1 MSAPR
6 RQPPLGLPRPRA
18 GWISLAWFLLG
29 VCAILAALPSLQ
41 RDLRRAAELDML
53 SWLKGA
59 GEALRPLVEQSE
71 RQRLDAAV
79 RLPQRREGTS
89 GQKVPSRY
97 ASQAQ
102 LWLVSAAEGEPGLI
116 VPVSTEVEAPTSLRD
131 FSRLQAGIVA
141 ARGGV
146 TRPLA
151 VVDGP
156 AGPQVVAY
164 LRLAG
169 TGYGVSTSMK
179 PDLLYGQVKARL
191 LTIAAV
197 AATLLACACAGLFR
211 LIAAPAGPPAAAA
224 AAGAAAGPA
233 AALATVASPAP
244 TAASTPRLEA
254 GLQRILY
261 HTATLE
267 HEGKAD
273 PRLREHLA
281 EIRETAR
288 QGLADLHAESPADK
302 R

>member
-1 MSAPR
+1 MSATR
-6 RQPPLGLPRPRA
+6 RQPPVGLPRPRA

-29 VCAILAALPSLQ
+29 VCAILAVLPSLQ
-41 RDLRRAAELDML
+41 RDLRHAAELDML
-53 SWLKGA
+53 SWLRGA

-79 RLPQRREGTS
+79 RLPQRREGRS
-89 GQKVPSRY
+89 GQGAASRY

-116 VPVSTEVEAPTSLRD
+116 VPVSSEVEAPTSLRD
-131 FSRLQAGIVA
+131 FSRLQAGIMA

-146 TRPLA
+146 NRPLA
-151 VVDGP
+151 VVDDP

-169 TGYGVSTSMK
+169 TGYSISASMK
-179 PDLLYGQVKARL
+179 ADVLYGQVRARL

-211 LIAAPAGPPAAAA
+211 LIATPAGPPAAATA
-224 AAGAAAGPA
+224 SAAAGPA

-244 TAASTPRLEA
+244 TAAVTPRLAA

-288 QGLADLHAESPADK
+288 QGLADLHAETPAGK
-302 R
+302 P